1 MRQSGSGLRRTFL
14 YFSACLWGAEVA
26 LSPFFGV
33 RVEELACG
41 FFSLAIPKGP
51 GRTCAIKWFGG
62 LDQVRLTPLGEGFSP
77 LPPPGLFLR
86 QPVIC
91 RPPLLAG
98 GYCPFLLSLRSHSCV
113 CQIPGVLPLTSQWRV
128 FFLWEWSPSGGPLQP
143 VLQVFLSPT
152 LCHFDSI
159 IYF

>member
-33 RVEELACG
+33 RVEELARG

-77 LPPPGLFLR
+77 LPPRPFSQTACHLSATFVGWGLLPFSSVPEKPFLCLPNSWGAASYLPMEGFFFVGVVPVWGTPPASTPGL
-86 QPVIC
+86 PV
-91 RPPLLAG
+91 PHPL
-98 GYCPFLLSLRSHSCV
+98 PF
-113 CQIPGVLPLTSQWRV
+113 
-128 FFLWEWSPSGGPLQP
+128 
-143 VLQVFLSPT
+143 
-152 LCHFDSI
+152 
-159 IYF
+159 